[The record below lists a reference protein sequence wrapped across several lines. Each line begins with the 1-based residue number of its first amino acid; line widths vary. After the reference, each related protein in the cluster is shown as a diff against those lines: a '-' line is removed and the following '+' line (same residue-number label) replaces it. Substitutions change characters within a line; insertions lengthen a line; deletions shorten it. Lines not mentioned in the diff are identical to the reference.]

1 MRTRT
6 VYTVTKHTPIYGV
19 YTCSN
24 CGEKVLFVN
33 HVSHSE
39 SEAISGLYHSKF
51 TKAEV
56 YYDLEKRA
64 QQPLSQKAK
73 NIIGQSNKRNFKIH
87 EFNCNCQNC
96 GNTEIWA
103 NLKYS
108 KREDLIITLSLIL
121 LFICVLLLV
130 DGKMF
135 LISFLGILLAVASIS
150 GWYIFKNRDI
160 KKKEKALE
168 TLSDSNFPVLFV
180 SEKSCIDYIKRN
192 NYVIKG
198 FNDIDTI
205 IKEANRA
212 LEEKMY
218 LESEMCRNCGAVLK
232 PNQTVC
238 HVCGETFS
246 E

>member
-6 VYTVTKHTPIYGV
+6 VYTVTKNIPIYGV

-33 HVSHSE
+33 RVSHSE
-39 SEAISGLYHSKF
+39 SEAISGLYHSEV
-51 TKAEV
+51 TKSEV
-56 YYDLEKRA
+56 YYDLEKRTH
-64 QQPLSQKAK
+64 QPLFQKAK
-73 NIIGQSNKRNFKIH
+73 NIIGQSNKRNFKIY
-87 EFNCNCQNC
+87 EFNCKCQNC

-108 KREDLIITLSLIL
+108 KKQDLIISLSLIL
-121 LFICVLLLV
+121 LLICGLLLI
-130 DGKMF
+130 DGAMF
-135 LISFLGILLAVASIS
+135 LIPLLGILLAVALIS
-150 GWYIFKNRDI
+150 GWYIFKTRDI
-160 KKKEKALE
+160 KKKEKALK
-168 TLSDSNFPVLFV
+168 TLLDSNFPVLFV
-180 SEKSCIDYIKRN
+180 SEESCIDYIKRN
-192 NYVIKG
+192 NYIIKG

-212 LEEKMY
+212 LEEKIY

-238 HVCGETFS
+238 HVCGEIFS

>member
-1 MRTRT
+1 MRART
-6 VYTVTKHTPIYGV
+6 IYTVTKNTPIYGV

-33 HVSHSE
+33 RVSHSE
-39 SEAISGLYHSKF
+39 SEAISGLYHSKV

-73 NIIGQSNKRNFKIH
+73 NIICQSNKRNFKIH
-87 EFNCNCQNC
+87 EFNCKCQNC
-96 GNTEIWA
+96 GNVEIWA
-103 NLKYS
+103 NFKYG
-108 KREDLIITLSLIL
+108 KKQDLIITLSSIL
-121 LFICVLLLV
+121 LFICVLLLIGSV
-130 DGKMF
+130 SF
-135 LISFLGILLAVASIS
+135 LIPFFGIVLAVALIL
-150 GWYIFKNRDI
+150 GWYIFKTRDI

-180 SEKSCIDYIKRN
+180 SEESCIDYIKRN
-192 NYVIKG
+192 DYVIKG

-205 IKEANRA
+205 VKATNRA

-238 HVCGETFS
+238 HVCGETYN

>member
-1 MRTRT
+1 MGTRT
-6 VYTVTKHTPIYGV
+6 VYTVTKNIPIYGV

-33 HVSHSE
+33 RVSHSE
-39 SEAISGLYHSKF
+39 SEAISGLYHSEV

-56 YYDLEKRA
+56 YYDLGKRV

-73 NIIGQSNKRNFKIH
+73 NIICQSNKRNFKIH
-87 EFNCNCQNC
+87 EFNCKCQNC

-103 NLKYS
+103 NLKYG
-108 KREDLIITLSLIL
+108 KKEDMIIILSSIL
-121 LFICVLLLV
+121 LFICVLLLINGV
-130 DGKMF
+130 SF
-135 LISFLGILLAVASIS
+135 LIPFLGILLAVALIS
-150 GWYIFKNRDI
+150 GWYIFKARDI

-168 TLSDSNFPVLFV
+168 TLLDSNFPVLFV
-180 SEKSCIDYIKRN
+180 SEESCIDYIKGN

-246 E
+246 K